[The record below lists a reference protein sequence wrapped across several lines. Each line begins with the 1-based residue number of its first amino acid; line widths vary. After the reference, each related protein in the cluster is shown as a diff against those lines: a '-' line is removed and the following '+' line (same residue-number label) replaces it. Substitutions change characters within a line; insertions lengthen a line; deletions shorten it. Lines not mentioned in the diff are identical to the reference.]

1 MCQSVHFQ
9 ENTVEVLNLVPQEH
23 VQWIDEQMVEV
34 PTNSTNCG
42 GDWRIYRGLP
52 QASEEVLRNVH
63 RQGLEAAGI
72 TM

>member
-9 ENTVEVLNLVPQEH
+9 ENTVEVMNLVPQER

-52 QASEEVLRNVH
+52 
-63 RQGLEAAGI
+63 
-72 TM
+72 